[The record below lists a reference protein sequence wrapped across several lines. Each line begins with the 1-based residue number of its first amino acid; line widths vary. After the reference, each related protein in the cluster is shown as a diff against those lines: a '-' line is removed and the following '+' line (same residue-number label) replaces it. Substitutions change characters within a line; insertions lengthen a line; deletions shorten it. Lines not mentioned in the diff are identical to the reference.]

1 MKARKWAVLRIGGEE
16 PFVMLD
22 AFHPVR
28 EDFAER
34 CR

>member
-1 MKARKWAVLRIGGEE
+1 MKARKWAVLRIGSEE
-16 PFVMLD
+16 PFEMLD
-22 AFHPVR
+22 IFHLVR